1 MQKSMSVV
9 RRFKSDSE
17 CLLLTLTAAAPS
29 GRGQHRDDGSS
40 SSSDAAAAT
49 RRGPDAGSAQAS
61 HKRDVTRGDD
71 DDDNVGRGDDDNDD
85 VTRGDDDDDV
95 SRAATATMTSPA
107 ATTTTTSV
115 ARDDDNDD
123 VSRATTTTTSVAR
136 RSCATRRGS
145 TGVTAFLVSAR
156 TLAPPRLSVCGPLAY
171 TGWLGSRAVSVLDS
185 GGAVGPGFKSQPLR
199 CRVTVSGKLFTPIVP
214 LFTKQRNG

>member
-1 MQKSMSVV
+1 MSVV
-9 RRFKSDSE
+9 KSDSE
-17 CLLLTLTAAAPS
+17 RLLLTLTAAAPS
-29 GRGQHRDDGSS
+29 GRGQHRDGGSS

-85 VTRGDDDDDV
+85 VTRGDDD
-95 SRAATATMTSPA
+95 
-107 ATTTTTSV
+107 
-115 ARDDDNDD
+115 DD